1 MKNPLDKR
9 LFEYIT
15 DQLEQNP
22 LEQAFGSRI
31 EGQWKHLSTAETVD
45 LANRLSAGLLRFGLK
60 PGDKVATVVYKTTP
74 QWVALDYAM
83 LQIGVLNVPMYPTI
97 SPREYAYILN
107 ESEARICVVGEGDLF
122 QKLQDAKAQC
132 PKLETVYCFE
142 EHPECRNYT
151 ELIAD
156 QADEAE
162 LQRLRDGIKPDD
174 LCTIIYTSGTT
185 GDPKGVMLSHRNIVY
200 NVETMRKLIPIK
212 AGQKTLSF
220 LPVSHIFER
229 AVLYAYTAYG
239 AGVYFTGTDNLGGDD
254 GDLKTVSPHF
264 FATVPRLLEKVFEK
278 IMAKGYELKGIKR
291 ALFFWA
297 INMADKWEFD
307 YKPSGMDAVRWAL
320 ADKLI
325 FSKWRAALGGNV
337 KGIITGASACPIRI
351 MRIFNAAGI
360 PVREGYGLTEA
371 APAFSFSRFEPGG
384 ARLGTV
390 GRLFE
395 GVAVLIESGSE
406 NREGEGEIV
415 ATSPGVMLGYY
426 KQPEKTAE
434 VIREKDGKRWLLTG
448 DIGMVIDASDG
459 GDPFLKITDRKKELL
474 KTSSGKYVAPAPIEA
489 AFKEHFLVEQA
500 MVVGENLK
508 FVSALIIPSADGLR
522 EWCGRHSIA
531 WTGLNEALSNPK
543 VLERYQMLVDRI
555 NPNFAKF
562 EQIKKF
568 ALLPEPWEAIKK
580 DGTDAELTP
589 TLKLK
594 RRVIMEK
601 FKSVIDKMYN

>member
-1 MKNPLDKR
+1 M
-9 LFEYIT
+9 FEYIT

-45 LANRLSAGLLRFGLK
+45 LANRLSTGLLRLGLK

-107 ESEARICVVGEGDLF
+107 ESEARFCVVGEGDLF
-122 QKLQDAKAQC
+122 QKLKDAKVQC

-307 YKPSGMDAVRWAL
+307 YKPSGMDAVRWTL

-448 DIGMVIDASDG
+448 DIGMVIDAGDG

-531 WTGLNEALSNPK
+531 WTGLNDALSNPK

>member
-45 LANRLSAGLLRFGLK
+45 LANRLSTGLLRFGLK

-162 LQRLRDGIKPDD
+162 LQRLREGIKPDD

-307 YKPSGMDAVRWAL
+307 YKPSGMDAVRWTL

-568 ALLPEPWEAIKK
+568 ALLPESWEAIKK

>member
-45 LANRLSAGLLRFGLK
+45 LANRLSTGLLRFGLK

-307 YKPSGMDAVRWAL
+307 YKPSGMDAVRWTL

-568 ALLPEPWEAIKK
+568 ALLPESWEAIKK

>member
-45 LANRLSAGLLRFGLK
+45 LANRLSTGLLRFGLK

-142 EHPECRNYT
+142 EHPECHNYT

-162 LQRLRDGIKPDD
+162 LQRLREGIKPDD

-307 YKPSGMDAVRWAL
+307 YKPSGMDAVRWTL

-434 VIREKDGKRWLLTG
+434 VVREKDGKRWLLTG

-568 ALLPEPWEAIKK
+568 ALLPESWEAIKK

>member
-1 MKNPLDKR
+1 MRNPLEKR
-9 LFEYIT
+9 LFDYLT
-15 DQLEQNP
+15 DQLAQNP

-31 EGQWKHLSTAETVD
+31 DGQWQHLSTAEMVD
-45 LANRLSAGLLRFGLK
+45 LTNRLSTGLLRMGLK
-60 PGDKVATVVYKTTP
+60 PGDKLATVVYKTTP
-74 QWVALDYAM
+74 QWVALDFAM
-83 LQIGVLNVPMYPTI
+83 LQIGVLNIPMYPTI

-107 ESEARICVVGEGDLF
+107 ESEARFCVVGDGDLF
-122 QKLQDAKAQC
+122 EKLQAAKPNC
-132 PKLETVYCFE
+132 PKLEAVFCFN
-142 EHPECRNYT
+142 EHPGCRNYT

-156 QADEAE
+156 EVDEPE

-185 GDPKGVMLSHRNIVY
+185 GDPKGVMLTHRNIVY

-229 AVLYAYTAYG
+229 AVVYAYTAYG
-239 AGVYFTGTDNLGGDD
+239 ASVYFTTTDNLGGDD
-254 GDLKTVSPHF
+254 GDLKSVAPHF
-264 FATVPRLLEKVFEK
+264 FSTVPRLLEKVFEK
-278 IMAKGYELKGIKR
+278 IMAKGYELKGFKR

-297 INMADKWEFD
+297 MSMADTWEFD
-307 YKPSGMDAVRWAL
+307 FKPKGFEGVRWMI

-325 FSKWRAALGGNV
+325 FSKWRAALGGNIM
-337 KGIITGASACPIRI
+337 GIITGASACPMRI

-360 PVREGYGLTEA
+360 SVREGYGLTEA

-395 GVAVLIESGSE
+395 GVNIRIEGGSE
-406 NREGEGEIV
+406 YREGEGEIV
-415 ATSPGVMLGYY
+415 ATSPGVMLGYF

-434 VIREKDGKRWLLTG
+434 VLREENGRRWLLTG
-448 DIGMVIDASDG
+448 DIGMVIPAADG
-459 GDPFLKITDRKKELL
+459 GEPFLKITDRKKELL
-474 KTSSGKYVAPAPIEA
+474 KTSGGKYVAPAPIEA

-508 FVSALIIPSADGLR
+508 FVSALIVPSADGLK
-522 EWCGRHSIA
+522 EWCGRHSIP
-531 WTGLNEALSNPK
+531 WTGLNDALTNPK

-555 NPNFAKF
+555 NPHFAKF

-568 ALLPEPWEAIKK
+568 ALLPDPWEAVKK
-580 DGTDAELTP
+580 DGTDAEMTP

-601 FKSVIDKMYN
+601 FKSVIDGMYA